1 MKTLLVYAKNYGKFP
16 KNFIHNSCG
25 AVSMNL
31 ALRSTGIIQIGNN
44 IFFEKKLR
52 TKQKP
57 LLQQ

>member
-1 MKTLLVYAKNYGKFP
+1 MKTLLVYAKNY
-16 KNFIHNSCG
+16 CG

>member
-16 KNFIHNSCG
+16 KNFIHNILWGCFYESCVG
-25 AVSMNL
+25 
-31 ALRSTGIIQIGNN
+31 STGIIQIGNN